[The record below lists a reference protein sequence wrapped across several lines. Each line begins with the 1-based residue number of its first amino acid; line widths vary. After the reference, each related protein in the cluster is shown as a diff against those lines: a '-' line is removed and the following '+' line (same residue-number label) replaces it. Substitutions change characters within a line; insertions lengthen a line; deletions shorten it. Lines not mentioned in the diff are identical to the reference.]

1 MKAKRESADFDK
13 VQAGLKARGF
23 QEKDV
28 TIPSG
33 KAMVL
38 GLSARSR
45 SSSFWAH
52 CIAFFSWN
60 ERIY

>member
-38 GLSARSR
+38 GVVCALPFVIVLAR
-45 SSSFWAH
+45 

-60 ERIY
+60 EHIY